1 MRFKT
6 DKRVIKFFFP
16 YGKMNHQR
24 EQSNM
29 QKEFLLQSK
38 KLKKTEINHKI
49 PKNHCCLPQR
59 LSLLV
64 ICHLYGH
71 WVQSLD
77 SSREMMREANTGNR
91 DKKENYA
98 KVIPHLQWLPL
109 TLNPFRNCEI
119 LRASISSILG

>member
-1 MRFKT
+1 MGFKT
-6 DKRVIKFFFP
+6 DKSVIKFFFP
-16 YGKMNHQR
+16 YGKMNNQR
-24 EQSNM
+24 EQNNM
-29 QKEFLLQSK
+29 QKDFLLQSK

-64 ICHLYGH
+64 ICRLYGH

-91 DKKENYA
+91 DKKRELCQSHTSPA
-98 KVIPHLQWLPL
+98 VV
-109 TLNPFRNCEI
+109 TLDFK
-119 LRASISSILG
+119 SIQEL